1 MPYLAHFGLE
11 EHPFTLTPDV
21 EYFFPTEEHANIIAS
36 VEFALKRDTGIIK
49 VVGEVG
55 TGKTLLCRMLI
66 KKLIDNEAVAYINA
80 PRASANSI
88 LLGVCHEFGV
98 EGADNPD
105 TAYTALNKFL
115 VEEHA
120 KGRMAVVVV
129 DEAQHLGRE
138 GLELIRL
145 ISNLETEK
153 RKLLQIV
160 LFGQTELD
168 ELLSD
173 PSMRQLNQRIAFSLG
188 TKPLS
193 VDESQAY
200 VAHRLRVSRRAGV
213 VYEVFSSR
221 ALDLLARSCG
231 GIPRVLNI
239 VADKSLLAAFAD
251 GAAVVQP
258 KHVAEALK
266 ESGALVRPVNQN
278 RRSIGRIVRRTATY
292 AAAAVA
298 LVLLAVIAAAVVP
311 SGEFGQRVRSLWH
324 TTGALPAA
332 SPAPVAR
339 STDTPAAATAAPAAV
354 ATDKSSVAQPPPPPP
369 SPSPAPAATTA
380 AIAPATAA
388 ASPAIAPTSDP
399 AATTPTAATLLTAP
413 APNPTVVAAPVVA
426 PAPAQEATT
435 PAPLVT
441 VTPTVASPAPEAKAT
456 PMPADHSADAASASS
471 NAAPSNLVSPN
482 PSDTA
487 SAPKPELQSSTPP
500 TTRASAASSSTTS
513 PSVASAGTKKVKTAT
528 KVRHRAHTK
537 TPPANKKPPPTG
549 SQTTAK
555 SETGTIAPEATG
567 PVDAGA
573 AASSPVQPVPADP
586 PVH

>member
-354 ATDKSSVAQPPPPPP
+354 ATDKTSVAPPP

-388 ASPAIAPTSDP
+388 ASPAIAPTSEP